1 MTAIA
6 EGSGKGPQDENFPVA
21 SRFIAPRHR
30 GAILAF
36 YRFVR
41 AADDV
46 ADHAGLSPAE
56 KLAQLDHLEAS
67 LDRDNGVAEGRALR
81 SALQANG
88 VTDAHARD
96 LLSAFRQDAVKSR
109 YADWDELIDYCARSA
124 MPVGRY
130 VLDVHGESR
139 VTWGRSDA
147 LCAALQ
153 IINHLQDCAKDLRE
167 IDRVYLP
174 ADIMAVHGAT
184 IADLAAP
191 RASPAFRACLRDLA
205 ARTEILLRQS
215 DGFEDVIADG
225 RLAAE
230 VAAIRAL
237 AQRLVRLL
245 QQRDPL
251 SETVHLGKLQA
262 LATGASAGARL
273 WLRRLLRRPAEHRSD
288 RIA

>member
-6 EGSGKGPQDENFPVA
+6 PGSGKGPNDENFPVA
-21 SRFIAPRHR
+21 SRFIARRHR
-30 GAILAF
+30 APILAF

-46 ADHAGLSPAE
+46 ADHAKLSSAE

-81 SALQANG
+81 SALQTHG
-88 VTDAHARD
+88 VTDVHARD
-96 LLSAFRQDAVKSR
+96 LLSAFRQDAVKTR

-124 MPVGRY
+124 MPVGRF

-139 VTWGRSDA
+139 STWARSDA

-153 IINHLQDCAKDLRE
+153 INNHLQDCAKDFRE

-174 ADIMAVHGAT
+174 ADAMAAHGAT
-184 IADLAAP
+184 VADLAAP
-191 RASPAFRACLRDLA
+191 RASPALAACLRDLA
-205 ARTEILLRQS
+205 ARTETLLRQS
-215 DGFEDVIADG
+215 AGFEDIIADN

-237 AQRLVRLL
+237 AQRIVGLL

-251 SETVHLGKLQA
+251 SEKVHVGKAQA
-262 LATGASAGARL
+262 LAVGAAAGTKV
-273 WLRRLLRRPAEHRSD
+273 WLRRLLRGSATHNADRPA
-288 RIA
+288 